1 MVTNVT
7 EPGGPGT
14 ARRTHVSA
22 PARVYTPDSP
32 LREPRVFLASI
43 VRDVRGAR
51 ILAWRLVVR
60 DIAAQYRQTVFG
72 YLWAALPAIV
82 NALVWVALNSA
93 GVVNIKTG
101 DVPYVAYVLAGTI
114 FWQLFLDAL
123 NAPLKQLNQNRS
135 MLTRVNFPTEAL
147 VASGVAQVLFS
158 FLVKLVVLG
167 VVLAVFGAPVKWTA
181 PGLLFPAFGLLA
193 VGTVAG
199 ILLAPIGLLYKDIEQ
214 GLTVI
219 VMPLMF
225 LTPVVYPAPPAGVV
239 GTITRLNPLTPMFQ
253 VLREFLFGGVGPYVA
268 ELGVVCAVTLVLASG
283 GWLVYRLS
291 LPILIERLE
300 A

>member
-7 EPGGPGT
+7 ETGGPGT
-14 ARRTHVSA
+14 ERRTHVSA

-72 YLWAALPAIV
+72 YLWAALPAVV

-101 DVPYVAYVLAGTI
+101 EVPYVAYVLAGTI

-135 MLTRVNFPTEAL
+135 MLNRVNFPTEAL

-158 FLVKLVVLG
+158 FLVKLG
-167 VVLAVFGAPVKWTA
+167 RAGGGPCRD
-181 PGLLFPAFGLLA
+181 G
-193 VGTVAG
+193 GTGEVDG
-199 ILLAPIGLLYKDIEQ
+199 
-214 GLTVI
+214 
-219 VMPLMF
+219 
-225 LTPVVYPAPPAGVV
+225 AGVAV
-239 GTITRLNPLTPMFQ
+239 PCVWIARGGHRRRDPACADRPPVQGHRAGSDGHRDAVDVPHSGRLSGTAGRGGRHDHAPEP
-253 VLREFLFGGVGPYVA
+253 VDADVPGVREFLFGGVGPYVA
-268 ELGVVCAVTLVLASG
+268 ELGIVCAVTLVLASG